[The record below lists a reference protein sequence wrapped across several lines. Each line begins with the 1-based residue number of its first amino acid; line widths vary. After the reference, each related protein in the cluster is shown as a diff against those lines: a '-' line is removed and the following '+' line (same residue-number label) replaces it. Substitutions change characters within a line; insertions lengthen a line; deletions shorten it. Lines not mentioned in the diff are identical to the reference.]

1 MGPKGYYSSGKFAK
15 MAHVTKKTLRY
26 YDEHGYLKPSYVS
39 EAGARYYLDEDFQRI
54 QQIQLLKYLGFSL
67 DEIMEMSLGE
77 NRSLAEQLSI
87 QTGLVEQR
95 IEQLKLVRKVLQDT
109 REQVIDEEQVNWAG
123 LMDSISEIGLENSL
137 KTQYLTASNI
147 STRINLHKL
156 YSENKQGW
164 FRWIYEQ
171 VSRQLLQGEAGE
183 SEKSAAG
190 ESAGSVKSAA
200 DESAGS
206 VKSAVSES
214 AGSVKPAVSEA
225 GGSEKSAAS
234 EAAGSVKSAVS
245 EAAGGVAGAGLL
257 RKETGTIKVLEL
269 GCGDGS
275 LWKDNY
281 EQLPEN
287 ILVLLTD
294 KSEGMLREVRKQFG
308 QDDRFSYRVLDI
320 NRVEEFDIIN
330 PDGSDDGKFDLIIAN
345 HVLFYAEDFNASVK
359 AIKGLLRT
367 DGIVVAA
374 TYGKAH
380 MTEISE
386 LAAEFDP
393 KIRLAAEEL
402 WEAFGKENGGALLK
416 KHFDSVDWRQ
426 YKDGLYVTRAE
437 DLIDY
442 ILSCHGNQNSY
453 LVDKYKEF
461 RQFVRQKVGKGF
473 YVTKDAGFFIA
484 R

>member
-171 VSRQLLQGEAGE
+171 VSRQLLQGEE
-183 SEKSAAG
+183 T
-190 ESAGSVKSAA
+190 
-200 DESAGS
+200 
-206 VKSAVSES
+206 
-214 AGSVKPAVSEA
+214 
-225 GGSEKSAAS
+225 GGSEKSASGEKADGS
-234 EAAGSVKSAVS
+234 EKFADG
-245 EAAGGVAGAGLL
+245 E
-257 RKETGTIKVLEL
+257 ETGGSRKSVSSDTADCGADAAVFLREMPRKIKILEL

-281 EQLPEN
+281 EQLQEN
-287 ILVLLTD
+287 ISVLLTD

-320 NRVEEFDIIN
+320 NRVEEFGKIN
-330 PDGSDDGKFDLIIAN
+330 PDRSDDGKFDLIIAN
-345 HVLFYAEDFNASVK
+345 HVLFYAEDFDASIK

-473 YVTKDAGFFIA
+473 YVTKDAGLFIA